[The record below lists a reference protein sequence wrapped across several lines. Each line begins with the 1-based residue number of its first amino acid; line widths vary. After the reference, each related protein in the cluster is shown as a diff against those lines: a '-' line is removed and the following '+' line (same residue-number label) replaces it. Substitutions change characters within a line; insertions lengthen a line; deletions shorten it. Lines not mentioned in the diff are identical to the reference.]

1 MAVNSSGQTLSG
13 NTPAAYPPKSKVGR
27 VVFDATSIT
36 AADYAVYTVGFTPRY
51 IRFQNIT
58 DRISVEWFEGMAADT
73 CLKTAAAGTK
83 TIETTNLG
91 ITICDSDGTANTSG
105 RYFKVAQNATLAVI
119 AASKTCTW
127 IASN

>member
-13 NTPAAYPPKSKVGR
+13 NTPAADPPKSKVGR

-36 AADYAVYTVGFTPRY
+36 AADHSVYSVGFTPRY
-51 IRFQNIT
+51 VRFENIT
-58 DRISVEWFEGMAADT
+58 DRIAVEWFEGMAADT

-105 RYFKVAQNATLAVI
+105 RYFKVAQNATQAVI
-119 AASKTCTW
+119 AASKNCTW

>member
-13 NTPAAYPPKSKVGR
+13 NTPAADPPKSKVGR
-27 VVFDATSIT
+27 VVFDGTSIT
-36 AADYAVYTVGFTPRY
+36 AADYVVFTLGFTPRY
-51 IRFQNIT
+51 IRYQNIT
-58 DRISVEWFEGMAADT
+58 DRISVEWFEGMTADT
-73 CLKTAAAGTK
+73 CLKTAAAGTV

-127 IASN
+127 IAHS

>member
-1 MAVNSSGQTLSG
+1 MAINTAGQTLSG
-13 NTPAAYPPKSKVGR
+13 NTPAADPPKSKVGR
-27 VVFDATSIT
+27 VVFDGTSIT
-36 AADYAVYTVGFTPRY
+36 AADYAVYSVGFTPRY
-51 IRFQNIT
+51 VRFQNIT
-58 DRISVEWFEGMAADT
+58 DRISVEWFEGMTADT

>member
-13 NTPAAYPPKSKVGR
+13 NTPAADPPKSKVGR
-27 VVFDATSIT
+27 VVFDGTSIT
-36 AADYAVYTVGFTPRY
+36 AADYAVFSVGFTPRY
-51 IRFQNIT
+51 VRFQNIT
-58 DRISVEWFEGMAADT
+58 DRIAVEWFEGMTADT
-73 CLKTAAAGTK
+73 CLKTAAAGTM

>member
-1 MAVNSSGQTLSG
+1 MAINTAGQTLSG
-13 NTPAAYPPKSKVGR
+13 NTPAADPPKSKVGR
-27 VVFDATSIT
+27 VVFDGTSIT
-36 AADYAVYTVGFTPRY
+36 AADYAVYSVGFTPRY
-51 IRFQNIT
+51 VRFQNIT
-58 DRISVEWFEGMAADT
+58 DRISVERFEGMTADT

>member
-13 NTPAAYPPKSKVGR
+13 NTPAADPPKSKVGR

>member
-1 MAVNSSGQTLSG
+1 MAINTAGQTLSG
-13 NTPAAYPPKSKVGR
+13 NTPAADPPKSKVGR
-27 VVFDATSIT
+27 VVFDGTSIT
-36 AADYAVYTVGFTPRY
+36 AADYALFTVGFTPRY

-58 DRISVEWFEGMAADT
+58 DRIAVEWFEGMAADT
-73 CLKTAAAGTK
+73 CLKTAAAGTV

>member
-1 MAVNSSGQTLSG
+1 MAINSSGQTITG
-13 NTPAAYPPKSKVGR
+13 NAPPFDAPRSKVGR

-36 AADYAVYTVGFTPRY
+36 AADHSVYSVGFTPRY

-58 DRISVEWFEGMAADT
+58 DRIAVEWFEGMAADT